1 MRKFFVASLLSI
13 SLICTSGFSFADAA
27 IEYDFDEVDT
37 GVVRVKLDD
46 RYEADTIKIM
56 VAHEGETPEFYDY
69 DRFAEFEAYGI
80 TAGEGTYQIGIY
92 QNTTGNSYRSLGMKT
107 VVVDDVDSFAP
118 YLSSVQNVRW
128 ESGDETTELALMLT
142 EGIESD
148 WGKVQAIHQYII
160 ENITYDYEKA
170 KTVQSGYLP
179 DNAATLENK
188 NGICYDYSSLMASML
203 RSLNIPT
210 KLVMGYSNTK
220 NVYHAWNEVYD
231 AAREEWI
238 LIDSTYDASYYQHGF
253 QVEMERDSAEYRTE
267 KVY

>member
-1 MRKFFVASLLSI
+1 MRKFLVASLLSI
-13 SLICTSGFSFADAA
+13 SLICTSGLGFADAA
-27 IEYDFDEVDT
+27 IVYDFDEAET

-46 RYEADTIKIM
+46 RYQEDTIKIM
-56 VAHEGETPEFYDY
+56 VAYEGESPEFYDY

-92 QNTTGNSYRSLGMKT
+92 QNTTGNSYRSLAMKT
-107 VVVDDVDSFAP
+107 VVVDEVDPFAP
-118 YLSSVQNVRW
+118 YLTSVQNIRW
-128 ESGDETTELALMLT
+128 EAEDATTELALLLT
-142 EGIESD
+142 EGIEND

-170 KTVQSGYLP
+170 KIVRTGYLP
-179 DNAATLENK
+179 DNGATLENG

-203 RSLNIPT
+203 RSLAIPT

-220 NVYHAWNEVYD
+220 SVYHAWNEVYD

-238 LIDSTYDASYYQHGF
+238 LIDSTYDASLYQHGF
-253 QVEMERDSAEYRTE
+253 QVEMERDSAEYRIE

>member
-1 MRKFFVASLLSI
+1 MRKILVASLLSL
-13 SLICTSGFSFADAA
+13 SLICTSGFGFADAA
-27 IEYDFDEVDT
+27 IVYDFDQAET

-46 RYEADTIKIM
+46 SYETNAIKIM
-56 VAHEGETPEFYDY
+56 VAREGENPEFYDY

-92 QNTTGNSYRSLGMKT
+92 QNTTGNSYRSLSMKT
-107 VVVDDVDSFAP
+107 VVVDEVDPLAP
-118 YLSSVQNVRW
+118 YLASVQSIRW
-128 ESGDETTELALMLT
+128 EAEDEAAELALVLT

-148 WGKVQAIHQYII
+148 WAKVQAVHQYII
-160 ENITYDYEKA
+160 ENITYDYDKA
-170 KTVQSGYLP
+170 KVVQSGYLP
-179 DNAATLENK
+179 NNVATLENG

-220 NVYHAWNEVYD
+220 DVYHAWNEVYD
-231 AAREEWI
+231 AEREEWI
-238 LIDSTYDASYYQHGF
+238 LVDSTFDASFYQHGF
-253 QVEMERDSAEYRTE
+253 AVEMERDSAEYRVE